1 MKALTRAALALAIIS
16 FAPWHPMN
24 ASLAAREF
32 SSCLH
37 ACNAV
42 YQACSMGCDDA
53 CGEQDEPDCRTICR
67 HACLDHVRNCM
78 VTCRPEEETSQLA
91 RGLSRAP
98 RGGRGLKAG
107 VPNGI

>member
-67 HACLDHVRNCM
+67 HALPRPCQELHGDLQ
-78 VTCRPEEETSQLA
+78 PEEETSQLA
-91 RGLSRAP
+91 RRIVP
-98 RGGRGLKAG
+98 RS
-107 VPNGI
+107 